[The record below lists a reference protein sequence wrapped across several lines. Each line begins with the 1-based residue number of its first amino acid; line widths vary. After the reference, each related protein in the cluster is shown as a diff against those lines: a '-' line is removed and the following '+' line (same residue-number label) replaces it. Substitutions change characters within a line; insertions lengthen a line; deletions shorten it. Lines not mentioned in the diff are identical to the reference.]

1 MLIFNATAFIMFVYE
16 GTLSFDLAVLFS
28 CPQMQLREFDA
39 MQQQQQQQQQGQWYP
54 TVSMHIIL
62 TS

>member
-16 GTLSFDLAVLFS
+16 GTLGFDLAVLFS

-39 MQQQQQQQQQGQWYP
+39 MQQQQQQQGQWYAM
-54 TVSMHIIL
+54 VSMHIIL